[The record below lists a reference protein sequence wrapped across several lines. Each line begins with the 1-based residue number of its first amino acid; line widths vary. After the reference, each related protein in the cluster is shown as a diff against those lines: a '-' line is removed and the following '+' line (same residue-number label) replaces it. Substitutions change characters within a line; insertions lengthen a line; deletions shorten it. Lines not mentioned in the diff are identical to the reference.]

1 MAEGLSD
8 SLMRQLIEGFEVEAR
23 ERLQALNEHL
33 LNLEQGPD
41 SPEAPALLK
50 AIFREAH
57 TLKGTAAG
65 LGLHDVE
72 SIGHRL
78 ETLFGRFQSGELAPR
93 VDVFDRIYQSLD
105 DIGMLVREA
114 ALGEPRPAGFD
125 LAAINADLDAIAEGK
140 DPAKSPAAPASSPQK
155 MAIEPQMATMVHT
168 DNSGPETQIWPDRGE
183 QTGAWTGPEADAMA
197 EPVVEPPTD
206 PTDAWVG
213 EELDLAEPQVEDGV
227 APSNGLTGDDRA
239 LMRRLLDSFDVEAR
253 ERLRAMDNHLLAIER
268 GCDDASGLDAGA
280 RIDAIRREAHTLK
293 GTARGLGLDAIESL
307 THGLEGALGRLPA
320 AIRPEAPADVRAAC
334 FQAIYEAVDALGAL
348 TGEAVEGVPATAVDV
363 RKIAS
368 HLAEA
373 GHAPPAVP
381 VPAPAPIPIS
391 VPTAPAISIST
402 APPPPAGIEGEAKA
416 DQAETPDFDRLTVV
430 AGTPAAEPA
439 AEAEATTT
447 AAAAPAPAKAAEPA
461 KAVEETVRVAVSKLD
476 ALMAQVGELQVTRI
490 AAEQRLAE
498 ISALA
503 EELEGWEGLWR
514 KAKPELR
521 RAQGVLK
528 KQPASEGR
536 TLGAVSD
543 LLGANHDRLAAATV
557 EVGEL
562 RRRVLADGR
571 HMTQALADLQDEVR
585 RVRMRPISTVFE
597 VFPRMVRDIARTLG
611 KEVSLEIQ
619 GGENELDRSVI
630 EQVHGP
636 LVHLIRNCVDH
647 GLETPEKREAAGKPR
662 RGTIR
667 LGAAQRGASILV
679 EIVDDGAGI
688 DVSRVRA
695 AAVRHGVI
703 AAESAQSMSDHDAL
717 WLIFRSGMST
727 KTEVTDLSGRGVGL
741 DVVRENVEKL
751 GGLIDVETKLGHG
764 TRFSVSLPLTVATT
778 LCLLAESAGKVFAV
792 PVHNV
797 IRLVRLLPEHV
808 GTAGGREVVRVDGR
822 PIPVVRMSDA
832 LGIPDVPR
840 PDGPRLAIILGSAEV
855 RIAFE
860 VDAVQGAQEVVIKGL
875 PRPMAR
881 VNRVAGATILGDGQ
895 VVVILNASDL
905 IRHASGASG
914 RPGSGIR
921 AAGKAKEPAAK
932 ARRRIMVADDS
943 FTTRSMIETILDS
956 AGFEVKVA
964 ADGEEAW
971 TLLQEFPCDLLVT
984 DVEMPRLDGFG
995 LTERVRGNA
1004 TFKDLPVVLVTSLGA
1019 GEDRERGMRA
1029 GADAYII
1036 KGSFDQES
1044 LLSTIRRLI

>member
-33 LNLEQGPD
+33 LALEQGPD

-93 VDVFDRIYQSLD
+93 IEVFDRIYQSLD

-114 ALGEPRPAGFD
+114 ALSEPRPAGFD
-125 LAAINADLDAIAEGK
+125 LAGINADLDAIAEGRV
-140 DPAKSPAAPASSPQK
+140 PSKSAAASPPASS
-155 MAIEPQMATMVHT
+155 ASEPELATMLRAEDDEPEATPRST
-168 DNSGPETQIWPDRGE
+168 DLEASTGVWPAPD
-183 QTGAWTGPEADAMA
+183 QADTGPIA
-197 EPVVEPPTD
+197 EPTPGPTSAD
-206 PTDAWVG
+206 TDETT
-213 EELDLAEPQVEDGV
+213 EED
-227 APSNGLTGDDRA
+227 APSHGLTSDDQA

-253 ERLRAMDNHLLAIER
+253 ERLRAMDDHLLAIER
-268 GCDDASGLDAGA
+268 GGDDASGLDAGA
-280 RIDAIRREAHTLK
+280 RLDAMRREAHTLK
-293 GTARGLGLDAIESL
+293 GTARGLGLDAIEGL
-307 THGLEGALGRLPA
+307 AHGLEGALGRLPA

-334 FQAIYEAVDALGAL
+334 FQALYEGVDALGAL
-348 TGEAVEGVPATAVDV
+348 TREAVEGVPASAVDL
-363 RKIAS
+363 RKVAS
-368 HLAEA
+368 RLDEA
-373 GHAPPAVP
+373 GHAPATQ
-381 VPAPAPIPIS
+381 PAPTPTPT
-391 VPTAPAISIST
+391 PTAPAISIST
-402 APPPPAGIEGEAKA
+402 APVAPAGVEGA
-416 DQAETPDFDRLTVV
+416 
-430 AGTPAAEPA
+430 PAAEPPHEPA
-439 AEAEATTT
+439 FDRLAV
-447 AAAAPAPAKAAEPA
+447 AAAASPSSEPTAEVPAPTSAPAPAPSKPAEAA

-521 RAQGVLK
+521 RAQGILK

-536 TLGAVSD
+536 TLGAVSE
-543 LLGANHDRLAAATV
+543 LLGANHERLAAATV

-597 VFPRMVRDIARTLG
+597 VFPRMVRDIARSLG
-611 KEVSLEIQ
+611 KEVSLEIT

-688 DVSRVRA
+688 DVNRVRA

-703 AAESAQSMSDHDAL
+703 APESAQSMSDHDAL

-751 GGLIDVETKLGHG
+751 GGLIDVETKMGQG

-822 PIPVVRMSDA
+822 PLPVVRMSDA

-875 PRPMAR
+875 PRPLSR

-905 IRHASGASG
+905 IRHASGAGG
-914 RPGSGIR
+914 RPGAGVR
-921 AAGKAKEPAAK
+921 AVGKAKEPAAK
-932 ARRRIMVADDS
+932 ARRRVMVADDS